1 MSKRYRLL
9 ALALLAICV
18 VIPPVMAYGPL
29 VPWSPVHPGYEEL
42 TLSHAR
48 VLYPKGGV
56 LPGAYRNADAWIV
69 EAEAF
74 HELPAPKRIT
84 IILCR
89 NWGDFHRFVPW
100 LPGNLLGGVSLAT
113 GNAIY
118 ITPRV
123 DERHLDH
130 GEFLR
135 HEISHSVLAQN
146 ASAIR
151 TYWAPR
157 RYPWL
162 YDGLAVWF
170 GRQQAFLTQAE
181 FFERAPRLGVAA
193 AILPSATYGGP
204 DLPFSYIAWRN
215 FLDYLD
221 QTHGHA
227 AFVAFV
233 HAANKDPK
241 NMDELFQSA
250 FHESL
255 PTAVTKFETAV
266 LTRAFEPRT

>member
-1 MSKRYRLL
+1 L
-9 ALALLAICV
+9 
-18 VIPPVMAYGPL
+18 PL
-29 VPWSPVHPGYEEL
+29 SLVHPGYTEL
-42 TLSHAR
+42 TLSRAR
-48 VLYPKGGV
+48 VLYPNGV
-56 LPGAYRNADAWIV
+56 ALPDAYRNADAWIA

-84 IILCR
+84 IVLCR
-89 NWGDFHRFVPW
+89 NWSDFHRFVPW
-100 LPGNLLGGVSLAT
+100 LSGNLLAGVSLAT

-135 HEISHSVLAQN
+135 HEISHTVLAQN

-151 TYWAPR
+151 TYWAPQ

-170 GRQQAFLTQAE
+170 GRQRAFVTQAE

-193 AILPSATYGGP
+193 AILPSAKYGGS
-204 DLPFSYIAWRN
+204 DLRFGYIAWRN

-227 AFVAFV
+227 TFIAFV
-233 HAANKDPK
+233 HEANQNPK
-241 NMDELFQSA
+241 NIDPLFQSA
-250 FHESL
+250 FHVSF
-255 PTAVTKFETAV
+255 PTAVTEFESAV
-266 LTRAFEPRT
+266 LARAFEPRP